1 MDLAAWGPGH
11 ARALGSLLGRRSLL
25 MVMVP
30 LPLLHRSCRRRSMKS
45 QSRLGAFTQ
54 RGGGMTM
61 AVWPTTLTGVPGR
74 AHNAHHQ
81 QQNNRTTV
89 PCRHRTRWPR
99 CDSMGR
105 TRGGGGGSPTHAR
118 TSFLRTRQQV
128 WWRRRTLGVTLCPLP
143 LPPSLP
149 FISLVGKIK
158 DPHRTFDLLLQHVDL
173 DRLGETGDSILH
185 RLQLLRQFL
194 LNLQQVLL
202 RLHHIYPVPLRQL
215 DLDTR
220 IYAGDSVR
228 TPLNDAVSEGGGGA
242 ASEWAGE
249 WGA

>member
-1 MDLAAWGPGH
+1 MPQTVDEVTKPFGGVHPKRGGNDD
-11 ARALGSLLGRRSLL
+11 GSLANDT
-25 MVMVP
+25 
-30 LPLLHRSCRRRSMKS
+30 HRGPRQGPQC
-45 QSRLGAFTQ
+45 TP
-54 RGGGMTM
+54 
-61 AVWPTTLTGVPGR
+61 PTTE
-74 AHNAHHQ
+74 
-81 QQNNRTTV
+81 QQNNSPVSSPYTLAKVRLYGK
-89 PCRHRTRWPR
+89 
-99 CDSMGR
+99 DS
-105 TRGGGGGSPTHAR
+105 GGGGPPTHAR

-228 TPLNDAVSEGGGGA
+228 TPLNDAVSEGGGGG
-242 ASEWAGE
+242 GE
-249 WGA
+249 